1 MTSVAAG
8 TSANELAGASA
19 APARS
24 WRFRIAGW
32 LPLVPALA
40 VTGFFFIYPLVSG
53 LIETFQDEAGKL
65 TFSRY
70 QALATD
76 SALFS
81 TTFKTFAVSLPVT
94 TFCLLVA
101 VPLAHWMRRG
111 PRFEKLISGVLI
123 LPMTLGTVL
132 VSLGMLSYFG
142 RQGWFNQALVGLHL
156 TKPGNPLALTYN
168 FAGVEIGLFIQSFPL
183 MFLTILGF
191 MSGIDPSLERS
202 AKMLG
207 ANSWQTFFRVILPLS
222 IPGIITAASLGFVAN
237 FSAFPTA
244 VLVGQPMGETRTL
257 AIAAY
262 EAAFE
267 YYDFAKGN
275 IIALLMGGI
284 QLAVVGLLMAARRTS
299 YRGQAGVK
307 G

>member
-1 MTSVAAG
+1 MSLAAAESAGDVPAVA
-8 TSANELAGASA
+8 T
-19 APARS
+19 ARS
-24 WRFRIAGW
+24 TVWRARLAIW
-32 LPLVPALA
+32 LPLAPALT
-40 VTGFFFIYPLVSG
+40 VTLFFFVYPVLAGLV
-53 LIETFQDEAGKL
+53 ETFQDEAGKL
-65 TFSRY
+65 TFARY
-70 QALATD
+70 QVLVGDAAL
-76 SALFS
+76 LS
-81 TTFKTFAVSLPVT
+81 TIGKTFAVSLPVT
-94 TFCLLVA
+94 VFCLAVA

-111 PRFEKLISGVLI
+111 PRFEKLVSGVLI

-132 VSLGMLSYFG
+132 VSLGMLSFFG
-142 RQGWFNQALVGLHL
+142 RQGWFNQALLGLHL
-156 TKPGNPLALTYN
+156 TDPGKPLALTYN

-183 MFLTILGF
+183 MFLTVLGF

-207 ANSWQTFFRVILPLS
+207 ANSWQTFWRVILPLS
-222 IPGIITAASLGFVAN
+222 VPGIITAASLGFVSN
-237 FSAFPTA
+237 FSVFPTA

-275 IIALLMGGI
+275 IIAFMMGGI
-284 QLAVVGLLMAARRTS
+284 QLAVVGLLMTVRSRA
-299 YRGQAGVK
+299 YRGSTGGK